1 MPLPRA
7 PEFDSTRAFFREG
20 YDFVGNRCRTLGAD
34 AFRARLM
41 LRPAV
46 IIAGEEAARR
56 FYDGKSFTRAGAM
69 PPTTLRLLQDKK
81 SVQSLDGKAH
91 AVRKAMFLDMMA
103 PESIA
108 AMGAQ
113 VDRWWQTMLPGWRAA
128 GEIGFHDAFGELLTA
143 AACDWAGVPLLAEE
157 RGPRARELMAMIDGA
172 GSAGPRTWRALR
184 LRRRTEKWARARL
197 DELRGA
203 GDATPAG
210 RLAGSGLDRTTAG
223 VELLNLLRPTVAV
236 TRFATFAALALHT
249 QPKAAA
255 WLRQDP
261 ASRIEPFVQ
270 EIRRFYPFFPVIGG
284 RVRTPFEWREH
295 QFKVGEWV
303 LLGLHAANHD
313 PRIWGDPERFRPERF
328 VGRQSSGFDLV
339 PQGAGDY
346 RADHRCPGEW
356 LTLEILRRAVSVLL
370 ATPHTLPEQDLR
382 IPRDRFPTLPR
393 EGLRLRFS

>member
-1 MPLPRA
+1 MLLPRV

-20 YDFVGNRCRTLGAD
+20 YDFVGNRCRALGAD

-41 LRPAV
+41 LRPV
-46 IIAGEEAARR
+46 IIIAGEEAARR
-56 FYDGKSFTRAGAM
+56 FYDGKSFSRAGAM

-81 SVQSLDGKAH
+81 SVQSLDGAAH

-113 VDRWWQTMLPGWRAA
+113 VDRWWQTLLPGWRAA

-143 AACDWAGVPLLAEE
+143 AACDWAGVPLLPEE
-157 RGPRARELMAMIDGA
+157 RGSRARELMAMIDGA
-172 GSAGPRTWRALR
+172 GSAGPRTWRALL

-197 DELRGA
+197 DPLRDA

-210 RLAGSGLDRTTAG
+210 RLSGSGLDRTTAG

-236 TRFATFAALALHT
+236 ARFATFAALALHT
-249 QPKAAA
+249 QPHAAA
-255 WLRQDP
+255 WLREDP
-261 ASRIEPFVQ
+261 ASRMEPFVQ
-270 EIRRFYPFFPVIGG
+270 EVRRFYPFFPVIGG
-284 RVRTPFEWREH
+284 RVRTPFEWRERP
-295 QFKVGEWV
+295 FKLGTWV
-303 LLGLHAANHD
+303 LLGLHATNHD

-328 VGRQSSGFDLV
+328 VGRKSSGFDLV

-346 RADHRCPGEW
+346 RTDHRCPGEW
-356 LTLEILRRAVSVLL
+356 LTLEILRRAVTRLL
-370 ATPHTLPEQDLR
+370 ETPHTLPEQDLR

-393 EGLRLRFS
+393 QGLRLRFS